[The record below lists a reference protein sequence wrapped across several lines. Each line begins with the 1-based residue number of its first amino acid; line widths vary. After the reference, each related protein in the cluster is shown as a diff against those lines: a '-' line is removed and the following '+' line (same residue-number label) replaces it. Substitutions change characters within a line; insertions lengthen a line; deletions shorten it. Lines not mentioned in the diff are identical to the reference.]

1 MIFLGF
7 LIIAFLYVASAWIGA
22 GLDSSL
28 LLMVLSGAP
37 FTFLFVMSGLA
48 GYVLICG
55 RKEFVRGMKT
65 FFAFSFPPDED
76 THETGK
82 FFLRLAEFTA
92 AWGLFGMVI
101 GVLWAMVDLNPD
113 TIGVPFA
120 LCLLSFLYASGLAV
134 FVFLPIGLRL
144 SPSALQPAVSQRLAI
159 RLLILGLVGFFLIRC
174 LVVILL
180 RVTMVEPPD
189 WSALFAFNPADPG
202 GNYNP
207 FLNFHVAKILIYIDL
222 PCFILMVGS
231 GCAFW
236 LASGKCR
243 ASVAAPVIILMGI
256 FWSIQSFVLMLS
268 SLNLDTFGI
277 GYVIAMNTTLY
288 GFIAA
293 AGFLIV
299 DMLRG
304 FNDSPSL
311 PPAEGTEEAKEIIDR
326 AVEDV
331 QKRKG

>member
-7 LIIAFLYVASAWIGA
+7 LIFALLFVLSVAISIAPLYVFG
-22 GLDSSL
+22 DPSS
-28 LLMVLSGAP
+28 
-37 FTFLFVMSGLA
+37 FLFVLLGLT
-48 GYVLICG
+48 GYILIYG
-55 RKEFVRGMKT
+55 RKEFICGMKT

-92 AWGLFGMVI
+92 AWGLFGMAL

-144 SPSALQPAVSQRLAI
+144 SPSALQPAVSRRLAI

-202 GNYNP
+202 GNYNL
-207 FLNFHVAKILIYIDL
+207 FLDLRTLFLYIDL
-222 PCFILMVGS
+222 PSFILMVGS

-236 LASGKCR
+236 LASGTCR
-243 ASVAAPVIILMGI
+243 ALVSVAAPVMILMGI
-256 FWSIQSFVLMLS
+256 FWSIQCFVLMLS
-268 SLNLDTFGI
+268 SLDLDTFGI

-299 DMLRG
+299 DMMLRG
-304 FNDSPSL
+304 FNDSPPL
-311 PPAEGTEEAKEIIDR
+311 PPAEGTEQAKEIIDR
-326 AVEDV
+326 VVEDV